1 MGLFDKLVDIVVPAT
16 IGFATGG
23 PAGAFAGAVAGSE
36 QERAKRKYKRQQEQQ
51 IKLQREYQ
59 MAEIFGSGG
68 NLTSVQAP
76 QAGFTTQ
83 NSGFGAGFGSFIGD
97 VGRNI
102 LSPISNIIGAFRT
115 PQNRQQPA
123 ITTIG
128 GGGAQETSGSGSVD
142 ASLFGP
148 ASSLISTAGKFFK
161 SPAGQ
166 IITGAG
172 GLALGG
178 GLLGDSRP
186 MKYPT
191 KQVRIVKAVYNQ
203 SGRNLPL
210 TAEILGLD
218 IQNVS
223 QMIMQ
228 KLPAP
233 NPAPTASA
241 IRKTRS
247 TIRKLDRMCNLR
259 DEIAK
264 SAKTTTRRRA
274 PMRRASTTTL
284 IKN

>member
-1 MGLFDKLVDIVVPAT
+1 MSFLSNLIKDVAPVVAT
-16 IGFATGG
+16 IAPFIPGG
-23 PAGAFAGAVAGSE
+23 QAVGAVATAKVAQDRIAAQKYQQALADE
-36 QERAKRKYKRQQEQQ
+36 KRKK
-51 IKLQREYQ
+51 Q
-59 MAEIFGSGG
+59 MAEIFGSGT
-68 NLTSVQAP
+68 NLSSIQAP
-76 QAGFTTQ
+76 QAGFTTA
-83 NSGFGAGFGSFIGD
+83 NAGFGAGFGSFLGD

-102 LSPISNIIGAFRT
+102 VSPISNIIGAFRT
-115 PQNRQQPA
+115 PQNSQQPA

-128 GGGAQETSGSGSVD
+128 GGGAQESQGSGSVQLGLG
-142 ASLFGP
+142 SGV
-148 ASSLISTAGKFFK
+148 
-161 SPAGQ
+161 GQ
-166 IITGAG
+166 ILSQAGRFLRTPGGQVATGIG
-172 GLALGG
+172 GLGLSMLGG
-178 GLLGDSRP
+178 DARP
-186 MKYPT
+186 MRYPT
-191 KQVRIVKAVYNQ
+191 KQVRLVKAVYNQ
-203 SGRNLPL
+203 TGRNLMQ
-210 TAEILGLD
+210 TSEILGID
-218 IQNVS
+218 PQNVS

>member
-1 MGLFDKLVDIVVPAT
+1 MSFLSNIIKDVAPVVAT
-16 IGFATGG
+16 VAPFIPGG
-23 PAGAFAGAVAGSE
+23 QAVAAVASAKVASDRKAAIKYQQAI
-36 QERAKRKYKRQQEQQ
+36 QEGRRKQ
-51 IKLQREYQ
+51 Q

-68 NLTSVQAP
+68 NLSSVQAP

-83 NSGFGAGFGSFIGD
+83 NAGFGAGFGTFLGD

-102 LSPISNIIGAFRT
+102 VSPISNIIGAFRT

-128 GGGAQETSGSGSVD
+128 GGGAQESQGSGS
-142 ASLFGP
+142 LQ
-148 ASSLISTAGKFFK
+148 AGM
-161 SPAGQ
+161 
-166 IITGAG
+166 G
-172 GLALGG
+172 GLAGQVLSQAGRFLRTPGGQVATGLGG
-178 GLLGDSRP
+178 LGLSMLGGDAKP

-203 SGRNLPL
+203 TGRNLMQ
-210 TAEILGLD
+210 TSEILGID
-218 IQNVS
+218 PQNVS
-223 QMIMQ
+223 NMIMQ

>member
-1 MGLFDKLVDIVVPAT
+1 MSINSFLDRVIPAVV
-16 IGFATGG
+16 GYATGG
-23 PAGAFAGAVAGSE
+23 ATGAVTATVRVEKEKSDERKQKQRINAQNQKLAEEQNRMSE
-36 QERAKRKYKRQQEQQ
+36 F
-51 IKLQREYQ
+51 
-59 MAEIFGSGG
+59 FGS
-68 NLTSVQAP
+68 NQDLSTVQAP
-76 QAGFTTQ
+76 RAGMTTA
-83 NSGFGAGFGSFIGD
+83 NAGFGAGFGNFLTD

-102 LSPISNIIGAFRT
+102 INPVSGIINAFRT

-128 GGGAQETSGSGSVD
+128 GGGAQESQGSGSLQAGLGALVPAFNTARNFLTSPGGQIATGIG
-142 ASLFGP
+142 ASL
-148 ASSLISTAGKFFK
+148 
-161 SPAGQ
+161 
-166 IITGAG
+166 
-172 GLALGG
+172 GLSMLG
-178 GLLGDSRP
+178 GDSRP
-186 MKYPT
+186 MRYPT
-191 KQVRIVKAVYNQ
+191 KQVRIVKSVYNQ
-203 SGRNLPL
+203 TGRDLMM
-210 TAEILGLD
+210 TSQILGID
-218 IQNVS
+218 PQNVS

-241 IRKTRS
+241 IKKTRS